1 MIVIAYQ
8 HDRVPTEKL
17 DKEKDT
23 IRKALW
29 QLDLSRRDG
38 SPAGQGEYAS
48 ALPAALDSATM
59 SAFAEAA
66 MVAHLQKL
74 ETLDEKP

>member
-1 MIVIAYQ
+1 MN
-8 HDRVPTEKL
+8 
-17 DKEKDT
+17 
-23 IRKALW
+23 
-29 QLDLSRRDG
+29 
-38 SPAGQGEYAS
+38 AS

-74 ETLDEKP
+74 ETLDEQP